1 MTFLQNLQV
10 SLVSLIF
17 HLFNIE
23 ENKLFIDG
31 VDINKIPLNVLRK
44 AIGYVPQDS
53 FLFSDTIL
61 NNIAF
66 GIDDDSIDFE
76 KVKHYAKIADIYDDI
91 LNFPDGFNTLLGERG
106 VTLSGGQKQRI
117 AIARMLLVNPKILV
131 FDDATSSVDSD
142 TEDKIQRAINRV
154 LKDRTSIVITHR
166 LSTIRHSD
174 LILVMKK
181 GKIVA
186 QGTHEEL
193 LKTSEDY
200 WRVFARFSE
209 IKEKFARPITE
220 TRGA

>member
-1 MTFLQNLQV
+1 M
-10 SLVSLIF
+10 
-17 HLFNIE
+17 
-23 ENKLFIDG
+23 
-31 VDINKIPLNVLRK
+31 
-44 AIGYVPQDS
+44 
-53 FLFSDTIL
+53 
-61 NNIAF
+61 
-66 GIDDDSIDFE
+66 
-76 KVKHYAKIADIYDDI
+76 
-91 LNFPDGFNTLLGERG
+91 
-106 VTLSGGQKQRI
+106 
-117 AIARMLLVNPKILV
+117 
-131 FDDATSSVDSD
+131 
-142 TEDKIQRAINRV
+142 